1 LPSELA
7 TIGGCV
13 RELDERPRDRGLHLL
28 DRDKEALEPL
38 VLAGSQRIGFVL
50 EDLGDALQ
58 SRPSLGV
65 ATVGASSYE
74 PVRRTLASART

>member
-1 LPSELA
+1 VIAACIFSIA
-7 TIGGCV
+7 TSM
-13 RELDERPRDRGLHLL
+13 P
-28 DRDKEALEPL
+28 LEPF
-38 VLAGSQRIGFVL
+38 VLAGSQRLAFML
-50 EDLGDALQ
+50 KDLGDALQ